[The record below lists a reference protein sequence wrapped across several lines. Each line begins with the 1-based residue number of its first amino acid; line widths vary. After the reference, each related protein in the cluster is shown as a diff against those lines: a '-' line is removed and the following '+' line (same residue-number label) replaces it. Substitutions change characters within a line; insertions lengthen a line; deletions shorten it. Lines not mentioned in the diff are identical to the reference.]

1 MSAAAAATFPSWA
14 MLEPFV
20 FRRDDD
26 SSFPDATTAPIRASG
41 TTSWGATFTIAFS
54 LANPPLISRIY
65 AHLPGFPDRFKCTPL
80 AIMATHRHL
89 ALLRVG
95 HEMPSTK
102 LLVQDF
108 FVYNAGA
115 AAAAGEE
122 ENRHLAPPRSSL
134 KALPPCTE
142 PKFDYNYTRNR
153 NDHCLPRRRP
163 PPAPEAEKHRR
174 LLTILSMG
182 LLCRGD
188 EEFVVAELNLYCPSR
203 RSKVCADICWLRS
216 SSSVVADSSTSPA
229 GDQLQLGGAWNSM
242 RVEIQCSDDKPGD
255 VWRPCGGW
263 QTNAVIP
270 FRQWLEPSPSVFF
283 LRLPL
288 DDDDFPACPNIR
300 RGTSSYL
307 YRAVS
312 VVGHGREL
320 KFVKVARHDG
330 VRFGTLKP
338 GTGFTITCH
347 TLLMSDGGAGIA
359 GGGMAWEEEYKVT
372 SDELWDA
379 NLPEH
384 LPRDILMY
392 PQVDIERP
400 HVVHFLFIGQWKYVK
415 KKMWVVSIDMST
427 KIVQSCSLYI
437 NGMEGLQTDD
447 AELIE
452 HKSMDLRPFL
462 PCEFPKFLQLSSS
475 RKRKDME

>member
-122 ENRHLAPPRSSL
+122 ENRHPCSSS
-134 KALPPCTE
+134 
-142 PKFDYNYTRNR
+142 
-153 NDHCLPRRRP
+153 
-163 PPAPEAEKHRR
+163 HRR

-229 GDQLQLGGAWNSM
+229 GDQLQLARRCLATLRRLANQRRHPLPAM
-242 RVEIQCSDDKPGD
+242 
-255 VWRPCGGW
+255 
-263 QTNAVIP
+263 AVLGRLLRYYQGILFCDA
-270 FRQWLEPSPSVFF
+270 FREPSPSVFF